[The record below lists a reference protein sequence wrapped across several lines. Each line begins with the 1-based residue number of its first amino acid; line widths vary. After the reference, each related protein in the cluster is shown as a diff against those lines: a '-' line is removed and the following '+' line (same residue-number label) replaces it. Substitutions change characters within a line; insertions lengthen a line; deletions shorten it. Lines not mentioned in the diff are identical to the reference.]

1 MTRPLVLFDLD
12 GTLVD
17 TVPDIARALGEALA
31 EIGVAPPALDVV
43 RGMVGDGAR
52 QLIRRARAG
61 RPDNPPE
68 EDALLARFLASYRA
82 HVCVASRLY
91 PGAREALV
99 ALRAGGAALA
109 VVTNKPGDLA
119 RALLTTLDAAAELDG
134 IIGDGDGF
142 PRKPDPTAALR
153 SPGPLRKRPR
163 EDRDRRR
170 RPPRHAAR
178 PRARGDRRGRDLGLR
193 PRRGSR
199 GRVARPFGRQ
209 LESGGAVRPRRPYP

>member
-1 MTRPLVLFDLD
+1 VPRPLVLFDLD

-17 TVPDIARALGEALA
+17 TLPDIARALGDALA

-43 RGMVGDGAR
+43 KRMVGDGAR
-52 QLIRRARAG
+52 QLVRRARAG
-61 RPDNPPE
+61 RPDDPAE

-109 VVTNKPGDLA
+109 VLTNKPGDLA
-119 RALLTTLDAAAELDG
+119 RALLTTLNAAAALDE

-142 PRKPDPTAALR
+142 PRKPDPTAARALLAR
-153 SPGPLRKRPR
+153 FGSTPERTAIVGDGLPDMRLARALGATAVAATWGYVTAADLAAESPTHLA
-163 EDRDRRR
+163 DN
-170 RPPRHAAR
+170 
-178 PRARGDRRGRDLGLR
+178 
-193 PRRGSR
+193 
-199 GRVARPFGRQ
+199 
-209 LESGGAVRPRRPYP
+209 LEAAVRFVRADLIR